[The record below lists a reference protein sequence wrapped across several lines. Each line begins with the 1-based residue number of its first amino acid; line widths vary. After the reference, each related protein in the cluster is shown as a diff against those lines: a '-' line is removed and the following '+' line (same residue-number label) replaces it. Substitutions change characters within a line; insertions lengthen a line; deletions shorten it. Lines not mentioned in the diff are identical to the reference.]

1 MNYHMLMKAVGGH
14 LYFAREL
21 NTSLRSVYQWA
32 ANGLPKKYATR
43 LEIIDAIER
52 APIDTK
58 LKQSCLDW
66 AKDPAN

>member
-1 MNYHMLMKAVGGH
+1 MNYYMLIKAVGGH

-52 APIDTK
+52 AKIDPDV
-58 LKQSCLDW
+58 KQACLDW
-66 AKDPAN
+66 VKDPAN

>member
-1 MNYHMLMKAVGGH
+1 MNYHMLIKAVGGH

-21 NTSLRSVYQWA
+21 NTSLRSIYQWA

-52 APIDTK
+52 APIDEK
-58 LKQSCLDW
+58 LKQSCVEW
-66 AKDPAN
+66 AKDPDN